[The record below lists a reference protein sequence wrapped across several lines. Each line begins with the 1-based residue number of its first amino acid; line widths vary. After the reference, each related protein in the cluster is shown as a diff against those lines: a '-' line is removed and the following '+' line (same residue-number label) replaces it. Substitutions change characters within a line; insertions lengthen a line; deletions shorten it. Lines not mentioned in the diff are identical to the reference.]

1 MTVTSDQPGLHSPE
15 IARKTWRTLEPYHGI
30 IYFTPHAEAEYA
42 KLGVIGRDGYFASRG
57 APLGAATA
65 ELVISTFFNFHPSLV
80 RHAIPAVWEKATPDA
95 FLAARLRAADA
106 ALREILGNEV
116 GGDEVAE
123 AAVLAERAARRA
135 SIVGRP
141 LCAAHVSLPWP
152 NEPHLVLW
160 HAISILR
167 EYRGDGHIA
176 ALVSCDLDACEALV
190 THGASND
197 GEISGGVLQRS
208 RAWPQDE
215 WEAAK
220 GRLAARGLYEGD
232 GLTEAGSALR
242 ERVEALTDDAA
253 ADAWTALSAEEAERL
268 RALVRPW
275 SRAIVE
281 GGVFGLR

>member
-1 MTVTSDQPGLHSPE
+1 MTVTSDQPGAHSPE
-15 IARKTWRTLEPYHGI
+15 IARKMWRTLEPYHGI

-42 KLGVIGRDGYFASRG
+42 KLGITGRDAYFASRS
-57 APLGAATA
+57 APLGAVSA

-80 RHAIPAVWEKATPDA
+80 RHAIPAVWEKATPEA
-95 FLAARLRAADA
+95 VLAARLRAADR
-106 ALREILGNEV
+106 ALREILGDEV
-116 GGDEVAE
+116 GGDAVAE
-123 AAVLAERAARRA
+123 AALLAERAGRRV

-141 LCAAHVSLPWP
+141 LCAAHASLPWP
-152 NEPHLVLW
+152 DEPHLVLW

-190 THGASND
+190 THGAAN
-197 GEISGGVLQRS
+197 GNEISGGVLQRS
-208 RAWPQDE
+208 RAWPQEE

-220 GRLAARGLYEGD
+220 ARLAARGLYEGD
-232 GLTEAGSALR
+232 GLTEAGTALR

-253 ADAWTALSAEEAERL
+253 ADAWTALSTEEAERL

-275 SRAIVE
+275 SRAISE
-281 GGVFGLR
+281 SGVFGLR